1 MNDIDDVNK
10 LNQIKE
16 INEGI
21 KNIDTVM
28 FGGAAFR
35 AIFYIGIIKSLK
47 ELNILENLKNIYGS
61 SAGSFCGLAMILGYR
76 TEEFTKISKK
86 LHPKLYYNIYAESI
100 INFDTNYSFDDGLK
114 FMGIIRELFVHK
126 NINPYITFKEL
137 YKKIPVSFHVNTA
150 IVNNK
155 TCKIYNHIDTP
166 DFMVAN
172 AIYASMSIP
181 FFIKPIIID
190 GDMHID
196 GSFINDF
203 PLEYA
208 KNIDEHYSNILCF
221 KSINKNQEN
230 KLKSIFKNKY
240 DTNFNN
246 DLGEYINLIM
256 GTLMK
261 NNFIYEKFD
270 DNIIKI
276 DFHEIN
282 LFDYEY
288 TDEKIDIV
296 IEKSYNQSTEQ
307 INNCI
312 KKLNNKKKIKKKII
326 LVDKST
332 QTY

>member
-1 MNDIDDVNK
+1 MNGINKVNELYK
-10 LNQIKE
+10 IKE

-35 AIFYIGIIKSLK
+35 GIFYIGIIKSLE
-47 ELNILENLKNIYGS
+47 ELNILNNLKNIYGS
-61 SAGSFCGLAMILGYR
+61 SAGSFCGLAMLLGYNI
-76 TEEFTKISKK
+76 EEFTKISKK

-114 FMGIIRELFVHK
+114 FMGIIKELFVYK

-137 YKKIPVSFHVNTA
+137 YKIIPVSLHVNTT

-190 GDMHID
+190 GDVHID
-196 GSFINDF
+196 GSIINDF

-208 KNIDEHYSNILCF
+208 NNIDENYSNILCF

-230 KLKSIFKNKY
+230 KLKSIFKKKY

-246 DLGEYINLIM
+246 YLGEYINLII

-261 NNFIYEKFD
+261 NNFIHEKFD
-270 DNIIKI
+270 DNIINV
-276 DFHEIN
+276 DFHEID

-296 IEKSYNQSTEQ
+296 IEKSCNQSIEQ
-307 INNCI
+307 IKNCI
-312 KKLNNKKKIKKKII
+312 NKLNNKKKKRKNN
-326 LVDKST
+326 LLDKST
-332 QTY
+332 QTH

>member
-1 MNDIDDVNK
+1 MNGINKVNELYK
-10 LNQIKE
+10 IKE

-35 AIFYIGIIKSLK
+35 GIFYIGIIKSLE
-47 ELNILENLKNIYGS
+47 ELNILNNLKNIYGS
-61 SAGSFCGLAMILGYR
+61 SAGSFCGLAMLLGYNI
-76 TEEFTKISKK
+76 EEFTKISKK

-114 FMGIIRELFVHK
+114 FMGIIKELFVYK

-137 YKKIPVSFHVNTA
+137 YKIIPVSLHVNTT

-181 FFIKPIIID
+181 FFIKPIIIN
-190 GDMHID
+190 GDVHID
-196 GSFINDF
+196 GSIINDF

-208 KNIDEHYSNILCF
+208 KNIDENYSNILCF

-230 KLKSIFKNKY
+230 KLKSIFKKKY

-246 DLGEYINLIM
+246 YLGEYINLII

-261 NNFIYEKFD
+261 NNFIHEKFD
-270 DNIIKI
+270 DNIINV
-276 DFHEIN
+276 DFHEID

-296 IEKSYNQSTEQ
+296 IEKSCNQSIEQ
-307 INNCI
+307 IKNCI
-312 KKLNNKKKIKKKII
+312 NKLNNKKKKRKNNLI
-326 LVDKST
+326 DKST
-332 QTY
+332 QTH

>member
-1 MNDIDDVNK
+1 
-10 LNQIKE
+10 
-16 INEGI
+16 
-21 KNIDTVM
+21 M

-35 AIFYIGIIKSLK
+35 GIFYIGIIKSLE
-47 ELNILENLKNIYGS
+47 ELNILNNLKNIYGS
-61 SAGSFCGLAMILGYR
+61 SAGSFCGLAMLLGYNI
-76 TEEFTKISKK
+76 EEFTKISKK

-114 FMGIIRELFVHK
+114 FMGIIKELFVYK

-137 YKKIPVSFHVNTA
+137 YKIIPVSLHVNTT

-181 FFIKPIIID
+181 FFIKPIIIN
-190 GDMHID
+190 GDVHID
-196 GSFINDF
+196 GSIINDF

-208 KNIDEHYSNILCF
+208 KNIDENYSNILCF

-230 KLKSIFKNKY
+230 KLKSIFKKKY

-246 DLGEYINLIM
+246 YLGEYINLII

-261 NNFIYEKFD
+261 NNFIHEKFD
-270 DNIIKI
+270 DNIINV
-276 DFHEIN
+276 DFHEID

-296 IEKSYNQSTEQ
+296 IEKSCNQSIEQ
-307 INNCI
+307 IKNCI
-312 KKLNNKKKIKKKII
+312 NKLNNKKKKRKNN
-326 LVDKST
+326 LLDKST
-332 QTY
+332 QTH

>member
-1 MNDIDDVNK
+1 MDEIDKVNELYK
-10 LNQIKE
+10 IKE
-16 INEGI
+16 INDGI
-21 KNIDTVM
+21 KNIDTIM

-35 AIFYIGIIKSLK
+35 AIFYIGIIKSLNK
-47 ELNILENLKNIYGS
+47 LNILGNLKNIYGS
-61 SAGSFCGLAMILGYR
+61 SAGSFCGLAMLLGYKI
-76 TEEFTKISKK
+76 EEFTTISKK

-114 FMGIIRELFVHK
+114 FMGIIKELFIHK

-137 YKKIPVSFHVNTA
+137 YELIPVSFHVNTT

-155 TCKIYNHIDTP
+155 TSKIYNHIDTP

-196 GSFINDF
+196 GSIINDF

-208 KNIDEHYSNILCF
+208 KNIDENYSNILCF
-221 KSINKNQEN
+221 KSINKNQEH
-230 KLKSIFKNKY
+230 KFKSIFKNKY

-246 DLGEYINLIM
+246 NLGEYINLII

-261 NNFIYEKFD
+261 NNFIYEKYD

-276 DFHEIN
+276 DFHELN
-282 LFDYEY
+282 LFEYEY

-296 IEKSYNQSTEQ
+296 IEKSYNQSIEQ
-307 INNCI
+307 IKNCI
-312 KKLNNKKKIKKKII
+312 NKLNNKKKKGKKSNLI
-326 LVDKST
+326 DKST
-332 QTY
+332 QTD

>member
-1 MNDIDDVNK
+1 MNEINKVNELYK
-10 LNQIKE
+10 IKE

-35 AIFYIGIIKSLK
+35 GIFYIGIIKSLE
-47 ELNILENLKNIYGS
+47 ELNILNNLKNIYGS
-61 SAGSFCGLAMILGYR
+61 SAGSFCGLAMLLGYNI
-76 TEEFTKISKK
+76 EEFTKISKK

-114 FMGIIRELFVHK
+114 FMGIIKELFVYK

-137 YKKIPVSFHVNTA
+137 YKIIPVSLHVNTT

-181 FFIKPIIID
+181 FFIKPIIIN
-190 GDMHID
+190 GDVHID
-196 GSFINDF
+196 GSIINDF

-208 KNIDEHYSNILCF
+208 KNIDENYSNILCF

-230 KLKSIFKNKY
+230 KLKSIFKKKY

-246 DLGEYINLIM
+246 YLGEYINLII

-261 NNFIYEKFD
+261 NNFIHEKFD
-270 DNIIKI
+270 DNIINV
-276 DFHEIN
+276 DFHEID

-296 IEKSYNQSTEQ
+296 IEKSCNQSIEQ
-307 INNCI
+307 IKNCI
-312 KKLNNKKKIKKKII
+312 NKLNNKKKKRKNN
-326 LVDKST
+326 LLDKST
-332 QTY
+332 QTQ

>member
-1 MNDIDDVNK
+1 MNEINKVNELYK
-10 LNQIKE
+10 IKE

-35 AIFYIGIIKSLK
+35 GIFYIGIIKSLE
-47 ELNILENLKNIYGS
+47 ELNILNNLKNIYGS
-61 SAGSFCGLAMILGYR
+61 SAGSFCGLAMLLGYNI
-76 TEEFTKISKK
+76 EEFTKISKK

-114 FMGIIRELFVHK
+114 FMGIIKELFVYK

-137 YKKIPVSFHVNTA
+137 YKIIPVSLHVNTT

-190 GDMHID
+190 GDVHID
-196 GSFINDF
+196 GSIINDF

-208 KNIDEHYSNILCF
+208 KNIDENYSNILCF

-230 KLKSIFKNKY
+230 KLKSIFKKKY

-246 DLGEYINLIM
+246 YLGEYINLII

-261 NNFIYEKFD
+261 NNFIHEKFD
-270 DNIIKI
+270 DNIINV
-276 DFHEIN
+276 DFHEID

-296 IEKSYNQSTEQ
+296 IEKSCNQSIEQ
-307 INNCI
+307 IKNCI
-312 KKLNNKKKIKKKII
+312 NKLNNKKKKRKNN
-326 LVDKST
+326 LLDKST
-332 QTY
+332 QTQ

>member
-1 MNDIDDVNK
+1 MNEIDKVNE
-10 LNQIKE
+10 LNKIKE

-21 KNIDTVM
+21 QKIDTVM

-35 AIFYIGIIKSLK
+35 AIFYIGIIKSLEK
-47 ELNILENLKNIYGS
+47 LNILSNLKNIYGS
-61 SAGSFCGLAMILGYR
+61 SAGSFCGLAMLLGF
-76 TEEFTKISKK
+76 EVKEFTKISKK
-86 LHPKLYYNIYAESI
+86 LHPKLYYNVYAESI

-114 FMGIIRELFVHK
+114 FMGIIRELFIYK

-137 YKKIPVSFHVNTA
+137 YEIIPVSFHVNTA

-181 FFIKPIIID
+181 FFIKPIIIN

-208 KNIDEHYSNILCF
+208 KNVDEHYSNILCF

-246 DLGEYINLIM
+246 NLGEYINLIM

-261 NNFIYEKFD
+261 NNFIHEKYD

-282 LFDYEY
+282 LFDFEY

-296 IEKSYNQSTEQ
+296 IEKSYNQSIEQ

-312 KKLNNKKKIKKKII
+312 NKLNNKKKIKDKSK

-332 QTY
+332 QTD